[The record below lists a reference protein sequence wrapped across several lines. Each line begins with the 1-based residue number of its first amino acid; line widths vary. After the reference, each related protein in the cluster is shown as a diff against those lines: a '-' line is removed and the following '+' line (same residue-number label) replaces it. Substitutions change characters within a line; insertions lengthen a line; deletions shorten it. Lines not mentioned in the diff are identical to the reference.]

1 MAKKEKVS
9 DLFTAKA
16 IRKLF
21 PKEVLDRAK
30 KVMREKEPKPK
41 KKKG

>member
-9 DLFTAKA
+9 DLFTQKA

-30 KVMREKEPKPK
+30 RALREKEAKPK
-41 KKKG
+41 KKKD